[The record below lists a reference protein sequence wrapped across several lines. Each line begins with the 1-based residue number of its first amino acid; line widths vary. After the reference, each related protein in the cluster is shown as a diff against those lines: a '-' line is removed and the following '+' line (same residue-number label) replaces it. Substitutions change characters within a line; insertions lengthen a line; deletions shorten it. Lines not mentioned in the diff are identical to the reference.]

1 MNCFVS
7 NKMMNGV
14 KGVFRCVAYALFSL
28 FIISSNCKRMHV
40 VNENKTPWK
49 GTISAPIDAPVE
61 IITGELIAP
70 DYTYYFDPI
79 WGTVHP
85 GWGESSGNLGES
97 EEPHLAPSKLKL
109 LWYSH
114 KEQSF
119 YEGIWDLKSSELN
132 QKFGVPYQYWD
143 ARRNLILEA
152 KHKMFV
158 IGLGP
163 GGLVNLW
170 FGGENDQY
178 LVGTYHASR
187 KEVRKEELRENAHYI
202 FNKDFLDVV
211 KTNISNDELV
221 NNYVALNG
229 ESGRATLEAF
239 NQKINWKIEVI
250 EDGHTLKSYKI
261 ERLKLVNGEE
271 FGDLSNPI
279 VQVKDAKAAAPYFLL
294 LNYESQDGT
303 DAIIRLELIPSEVN
317 QYLLELAQSNQTIEI
332 KINVESNAGAMPNI
346 QFVCGQEVR
355 NPKPV
360 VSRLT
365 KLVN

>member
-1 MNCFVS
+1 
-7 NKMMNGV
+7 MNGV
-14 KGVFRCVAYALFSL
+14 KGVFRCLAYALFSL
-28 FIISSNCKRMHV
+28 FIISSNCKRMHA

-114 KEQSF
+114 NEQSF
-119 YEGIWDLKSSELN
+119 YEGMWDLKFNDLN
-132 QKFGVPYQYWD
+132 EKFSVSYQYWD
-143 ARRNLILEA
+143 ARRNQNTEA
-152 KHKMFV
+152 KHKLFV

-178 LVGTYHASR
+178 LVGAYHASR
-187 KEVRKEELRENAHYI
+187 KVVRKEDLRENAHYI

-211 KTNISNDELV
+211 KTNISNDEMV
-221 NNYVALNG
+221 SNYVDLNG
-229 ESGRATLEAF
+229 DSERAKLEAF
-239 NQKINWKIEVI
+239 NQKVNWKLVVL
-250 EDGHTLKSYKI
+250 EDGQAVKSCKI

-271 FGDLSNPI
+271 LGDLSNPI
-279 VQVKDAKAAAPYFLL
+279 VQMQEAKAAAPYFLL

-332 KINVESNAGAMPNI
+332 KIKVGSDSGSTPNV